1 MKEEGSFNVA
11 RERRTDFFEWT
22 GDSETWDCEN
32 GRLIVEKSCEFKG
45 KSVSRRN
52 SELGEDLS
60 QIRANTCGRATSRVG
75 SPFQKRKMK
84 NVERKLSEKI
94 TQTSLFRAYL
104 FIAVIGWEG
113 FKKYCPFLS
122 LWICKNY
129 FCSLKRG
136 LKWTNEKIIKE
147 LVNFS
152 HYFWQGHS

>member
-1 MKEEGSFNVA
+1 MAA
-11 RERRTDFFEWT
+11 RPSR
-22 GDSETWDCEN
+22 S
-32 GRLIVEKSCEFKG
+32 LIVEKSCEFKG

-94 TQTSLFRAYL
+94 TQISLFRAYL

-113 FKKYCPFLS
+113 FKKDCQFLS
-122 LWICKNY
+122 LRIYVKTT
-129 FCSLKRG
+129 F
-136 LKWTNEKIIKE
+136 
-147 LVNFS
+147 VV
-152 HYFWQGHS
+152 

>member
-1 MKEEGSFNVA
+1 MAA
-11 RERRTDFFEWT
+11 RASR
-22 GDSETWDCEN
+22 S
-32 GRLIVEKSCEFKG
+32 LIVEKSCEFKG

-84 NVERKLSEKI
+84 KVERKLSEKI

-113 FKKYCPFLS
+113 FKKYPFLS

-136 LKWTNEKIIKE
+136 LKWTNEKTI
-147 LVNFS
+147 LRFS
-152 HYFWQGHS
+152 EFLTLLLAGTFLGKQ